1 MDFTFLTLTIIVP
14 GIIYFLLNR
23 TIENTPSSPSLRD
36 LLDEINEHLPSKSP
50 EPVTKPT
57 PHISPSSSKQNQIV
71 VTDKQAYLK
80 SDHWQTK
87 RKARL
92 KLDNYTCQSCLSS
105 GVPLEVH
112 HLHYRTH
119 TAERLEDLVS
129 LCRSCHER
137 QHQHYGFDY
146 NTEFYPLV

>member
-1 MDFTFLTLTIIVP
+1 MEYILFIVF
-14 GIIYFLLNR
+14 IVLFIWVSDILDNRNRRRLLQEHAR
-23 TIENTPSSPSLRD
+23 KKASKPKLKPLIKSSSSIK
-36 LLDEINEHLPSKSP
+36 LDSTPSKSNP
-50 EPVTKPT
+50 ILVL
-57 PHISPSSSKQNQIV
+57 
-71 VTDKQAYLK
+71 DKQAYLK
-80 SDHWQTK
+80 SDHWHIK

-112 HLHYRTH
+112 HLHYRTY
-119 TAERLEDLVS
+119 TAERPEDLVS
-129 LCRSCHER
+129 LCRRCHER

>member
-1 MDFTFLTLTIIVP
+1 MEYILFIIF
-14 GIIYFLLNR
+14 IALFIWISDILDNRSRRRLLQ
-23 TIENTPSSPSLRD
+23 
-36 LLDEINEHLPSKSP
+36 EHARKKASKP
-50 EPVTKPT
+50 KPK
-57 PHISPSSSKQNQIV
+57 PYVKSPSSNELDSTPLKPKQDQIA

-80 SDHWQTK
+80 SDHWQAK

-92 KLDNYTCQSCLSS
+92 KRDNYTCQACGIS

-112 HLHYRTH
+112 HLHYRTY
-119 TAERLEDLVS
+119 TAERPKDLVS
-129 LCRSCHER
+129 LCRRCHER